1 MGVVKLW
8 LHAQRPKRSIRGA
21 RLKSTHSR
29 RPARARQGQAQTKP
43 GAGDGEANP
52 AASNHHTH
60 NTHNSHHSNHSHH
73 SHHSQNHSNHSNHG
87 VETTRTP
94 SSTSQAS
101 GHIQYAESPVPGSPV
116 TFSPQLPSEPFA
128 FSRDDDGVST
138 THHIQ
143 SKAVPTVFTWGAG
156 GASVELEGSFDN
168 WTSRHVMQKS
178 GRDFSLVKLLSP
190 GVYQYKFIVD
200 GQWRHDP
207 NLPCI
212 YDDQGNINNVME
224 VQEYI
229 AEDLSGLATFEAPPS
244 PRSTYQ
250 NPIPSSEDF
259 QKEPPSIPPQLQL
272 SLLNVPTNMGMNASA
287 ANLGDSTPSSKM
299 TYMDS
304 LPRPGH
310 VVLNHLY
317 SQRTSGN
324 GVIVIGSTHRYK
336 SKYVTTVLFRARS
349 NEGDEGLRNSMLHR
363 IVRQDRDHGMES
375 SEMHDDVTSM
385 AM

>member
-1 MGVVKLW
+1 MPVSEFV
-8 LHAQRPKRSIRGA
+8 RGRRVPRVIIHSPNGMVSLRLRTRRLCVSTHYGQGNA
-21 RLKSTHSR
+21 RLTRLTRNLDSS
-29 RPARARQGQAQTKP
+29 QGNAQTKAGP
-43 GAGDGEANP
+43 SGGVANAGAMNQNGEITSRA
-52 AASNHHTH
+52 
-60 NTHNSHHSNHSHH
+60 
-73 SHHSQNHSNHSNHG
+73 
-87 VETTRTP
+87 P
-94 SSTSQAS
+94 STTSQAS
-101 GHIQYAESPVPGSPV
+101 GQIQYAESPVPGSPV
-116 TFSPQLPSEPFA
+116 TFSPQLPSEPFNFA
-128 FSRDDDGVST
+128 RNEDSIST
-138 THHIQ
+138 THHFQ

-156 GASVELEGSFDN
+156 GTSVELEGSFDN

-178 GRDFSLVKLLSP
+178 GRDFSLVKLLAP

-229 AEDLSGLATFEAPPS
+229 AEDLSGLATFEPPPS
-244 PRSTYQ
+244 PRSTYE
-250 NPIPSSEDF
+250 NPILSSEEF

-272 SLLNVPTNMGMNASA
+272 SLLNVPTTNMGMNASSA
-287 ANLGDSTPSSKM
+287 SLGDSNQANKV

-336 SKYVTTVLFRARS
+336 SKYVTTVLFRARPKD
-349 NEGDEGLRNSMLHR
+349 GDGGTRNSMLHR
-363 IVRQDRDHGMES
+363 IVRQDHRMES
-375 SEMHDDVTSM
+375 SGMNDDVTSM
-385 AM
+385 TM

>member
-1 MGVVKLW
+1 M
-8 LHAQRPKRSIRGA
+8 AQRESESLNRRKSSST
-21 RLKSTHSR
+21 RLSPSVFDSLTPHVPLACSL
-29 RPARARQGQAQTKP
+29 QGQAQTKP
-43 GAGDGEANP
+43 GMSAGISSP
-52 AASNHHTH
+52 AAVSHNQHHH
-60 NTHNSHHSNHSHH
+60 QS
-73 SHHSQNHSNHSNHG
+73 G
-87 VETTRTP
+87 ETMRTP
-94 SSTSQAS
+94 STTSQAS
-101 GHIQYAESPVPGSPV
+101 GSIHYAAESPVPGSPV
-116 TFSPQLPSEPFA
+116 TFSPQLPSEPFSFA
-128 FSRDDDGVST
+128 RNDDSVST
-138 THHIQ
+138 THHLQ

-156 GASVELEGSFDN
+156 GSSVELEGSFDN

-229 AEDLSGLATFEAPPS
+229 AEDLSGLATFEPPPS
-244 PRSTYQ
+244 PKSSYQ

-287 ANLGDSTPSSKM
+287 AYLGDSTQASKV

-349 NEGDEGLRNSMLHR
+349 KEEDGGLRNSMLHR
-363 IVRQDRDHGMES
+363 IVRQGHGIES
-375 SEMHDDVTSM
+375 PEMNDAVTSM
-385 AM
+385 TM